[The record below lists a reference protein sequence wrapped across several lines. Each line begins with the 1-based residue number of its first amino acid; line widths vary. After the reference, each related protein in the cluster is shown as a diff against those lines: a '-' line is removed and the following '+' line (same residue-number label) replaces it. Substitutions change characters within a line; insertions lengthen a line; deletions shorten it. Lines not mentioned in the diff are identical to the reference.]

1 MEYEPGIANVI
12 ITPDLYDRDGLL
24 VTRSKFL
31 MVEGPLQNQ
40 DGLIHIKATRLAA
53 LSDPALDLRSH
64 DFH

>member
-1 MEYEPGIANVI
+1 
-12 ITPDLYDRDGLL
+12 
-24 VTRSKFL
+24 

-40 DGLIHIKATRLAA
+40 DGLIHINATRLAA